1 MALGDWLFPFAY
13 TQGIVG
19 FDAAMVN
26 WFFMATTWALGYSL
40 GLVPG
45 RSRQLPSARGTD
57 A

>member
-26 WFFMATTWALGYSL
+26 WFFMAAIWALGYSL
-40 GLVPG
+40 DLIPG
-45 RSRQLPSARGTD
+45 RARQWSAARGTG